1 MPWTYILE
9 CRDGSFYTGSTNGD
23 LEARIWEH
31 NHDDAFAAIHTR
43 HRRPVSLVYA
53 EHFDTVDAAF
63 FREKQIQ
70 GWSRRKKMAL
80 IENRWEDLP
89 SLSRSYSALRQLSDP
104 ARTDPL
110 RQAQRPSVDRPAQRR
125 WATSCPWS
133 RRRRRARR

>member
-1 MPWTYILE
+1 MPRETRTHLHHDGRMPWTYILE

-23 LEARIWEH
+23 LEARTWEH

-89 SLSRSYSALRQLSDP
+89 SLSRSYSALRQ
-104 ARTDPL
+104 
-110 RQAQRPSVDRPAQRR
+110 AQRPSADGP
-125 WATSCPWS
+125 
-133 RRRRRARR
+133 

>member
-31 NHDDAFAAIHTR
+31 NHDDAFAANFTR
-43 HRRPVSLVYA
+43 RRRPAALVYA

-70 GWSRRKKMAL
+70 GWSRRKKIAL
-80 IENRWEDLP
+80 IESRWEDLP
-89 SLSRSYSALRQLSDP
+89 SLSRSYSAFRH
-104 ARTDPL
+104 
-110 RQAQRPSVDRPAQRR
+110 AQRPSADGP
-125 WATSCPWS
+125 
-133 RRRRRARR
+133 